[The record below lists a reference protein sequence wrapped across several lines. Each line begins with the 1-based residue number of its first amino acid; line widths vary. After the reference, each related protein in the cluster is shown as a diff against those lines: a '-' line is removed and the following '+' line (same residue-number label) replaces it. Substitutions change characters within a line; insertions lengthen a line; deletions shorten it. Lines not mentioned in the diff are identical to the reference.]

1 MSHLNQ
7 EIGGNFHIL
16 SLCGLRDGGGCV
28 GVGVGLGKSNLIK
41 EVAQSQYIIL
51 RLDLLER
58 PLHNYLTSPIKRCP
72 FLALNNF
79 YTSTL
84 NITADVKD
92 EKQQQKTPK
101 GPQNN

>member
-1 MSHLNQ
+1 M
-7 EIGGNFHIL
+7 
-16 SLCGLRDGGGCV
+16 
-28 GVGVGLGKSNLIK
+28 GVGGWDWEIRVIK
-41 EVAQSQYIIL
+41 EVAKVGSVIL

-58 PLHNYLTSPIKRCP
+58 PLHNYLTSPIKRCHVSCP
-72 FLALNNF
+72 LTDFTHF
-79 YTSTL
+79 PL